1 MYGSEDPDRD
11 PYQNV
16 TNPEHTG
23 RRRGMDTVPGTT
35 FAPPPLAELLGN
47 IVRQMLSMFELIR
60 YFRSRFYEAAVEGR
74 SLRSSGG
81 LQEEEEEESGEEEPE
96 EGKDYSWKKT
106 IMIGPSYQVP
116 VLVTAYQC
124 FGSGIRCSS
133 YPWIRDGKNFG
144 YGSGISIPVSI
155 QKHRNSF

>member
-1 MYGSEDPDRD
+1 MTPPSE
-11 PYQNV
+11 
-16 TNPEHTG
+16 
-23 RRRGMDTVPGTT
+23 
-35 FAPPPLAELLGN
+35 FLGN
-47 IVRQMLSMFELIR
+47 IIEQCFPCWNL

-106 IMIGPSYQVP
+106 IMIGPAYQ

-124 FGSGIRCSS
+124 FGSGSRCSS
-133 YPWIRDGKNFG
+133 YPWIRDGKK
-144 YGSGISIPVSI
+144 SG
-155 QKHRNSF
+155 